1 MGKCFFLVWHR
12 MPEIFKPL
20 ARFCFFTVS
29 KNNRIVFV
37 VMTKKKKINITH
49 SSVSSLQTGFFYAK
63 CFQHLFTCTT
73 FTLNENTLIYIFWIS
88 QGSSECMSVLPLFP
102 SSANAPTRSSRYSIC
117 WNNRKFIL
125 HLHH

>member
-20 ARFCFFTVS
+20 ARFCFFIVS

-37 VMTKKKKINITH
+37 VMTKKKKLILLIRQFHH
-49 SSVSSLQTGFFYAK
+49 SKPIFFYAK
-63 CFQHLFTCTT
+63 CFQHLYARTT
-73 FTLNENTLIYIFWIS
+73 YTLNENTLIYIFWLS